1 EGDEPTYT
9 QPQLYEKVKAHPT
22 PRQVWGARLV
32 DEQVIGAEEVDAID
46 KEIAASYQDAFEH
59 SKAAVDPQPE
69 RVEADSAVPRI
80 ETAVPAE
87 ELVMFNEALL
97 TYPSDFTPH
106 PRLAKQLERRR
117 EALGADGGIDWGLA
131 ETLAFASILN

>member
-1 EGDEPTYT
+1 
-9 QPQLYEKVKAHPT
+9 
-22 PRQVWGARLV
+22 
-32 DEQVIGAEEVDAID
+32 
-46 KEIAASYQDAFEH
+46 EIAASYQDAFEH

-131 ETLAFASILN
+131 ETLAFASILNDGMNVRMSGQDVERGTFSHRHAVLNDVQNGRKHVPLNALP